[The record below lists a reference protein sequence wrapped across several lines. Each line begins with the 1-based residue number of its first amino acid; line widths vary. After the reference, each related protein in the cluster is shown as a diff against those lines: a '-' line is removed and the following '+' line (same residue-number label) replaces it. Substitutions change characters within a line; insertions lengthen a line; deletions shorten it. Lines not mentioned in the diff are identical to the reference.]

1 MLGAARGVARA
12 RRRRLRRP
20 LEYQVVLASQ
30 AHLGVVVIRS
40 TSCLSVCLSVA
51 SSAVVDISRTLPDLP
66 ETALW

>member
-40 TSCLSVCLSVA
+40 TSCLSVCLSDA
-51 SSAVVDISRTLPDLP
+51 SRGR
-66 ETALW
+66 